1 MQDVHEQHELEAL
14 KAWWKTNGMAV
25 ITGIVLALAGVLGWQ
40 GYQDY
45 KRANN
50 EAASIKYESLRS
62 ASAQA
67 DFATVSHDARQLIAE
82 YASSPYAVG
91 AAFLLAKN
99 EVEKSDWEG
108 AQADLKWV
116 MTHSTEAHWRSIAAI
131 RLARVLIET
140 QKTAD
145 ALAVLNS
152 ASKDMSSS
160 FIGMADYVRG
170 MALMKQGD
178 SQAAQAAFKSAQANP
193 ELATSLRSL
202 SQLWVDD
209 LVQATP

>member
-14 KAWWKTNGMAV
+14 KSWWKENGMAV
-25 ITGIVLALAGVLGWQ
+25 VTGGLLALAGVLGWQ

-45 KRANN
+45 QRANN
-50 EAASIKYESLRS
+50 EAASIAYESLR
-62 ASAQA
+62 AGAA
-67 DFATVSHDARQLIAE
+67 TDFAKVSRDARQLMIDHE
-82 YASSPYAVG
+82 SSPYAVG

-99 EVEKSDWEG
+99 EVEKADWEG

-116 MTHSTEAHWRSIAAI
+116 IAHSSEAHWRSIAAI

-152 ASKDMSSS
+152 NAKDMSPA
-160 FIGMADYVRG
+160 FKGMADYVRG
-170 MALMKQGD
+170 MALMQQGEQ
-178 SQAAQAAFKSAQANP
+178 SAAQAAFKSAQANP
-193 ELATSLRSL
+193 ELAASLRSL

-209 LVQATP
+209 LAQVSP